1 VGIAK
6 VNTASGST
14 INTGYASGG
23 KPMELM
29 MSRSRITIEYD
40 PPIIEDGVEI
50 TGRFSPIHPGEI
62 LEEEFMEPLGLTAGQ
77 ISKACH
83 VPRTRIERIVR
94 GELGISGDTAL
105 RLARFFNMTPD
116 FWLNLQKRYEMLVAK
131 DAAGADIEKIEPLKR
146 AA

>member
-1 VGIAK
+1 
-6 VNTASGST
+6 
-14 INTGYASGG
+14 
-23 KPMELM
+23 
-29 MSRSRITIEYD
+29 MSRSRIIIEYD

-62 LEEEFMEPLGLTAGQ
+62 LEEEFMEPLGLSAGQ
-77 ISKACH
+77 VAKACH

-94 GELGISGDTAL
+94 GELGISADTAL
-105 RLARFFNMTPD
+105 RLARFFGMTPV
-116 FWLNLQKRYEMLVAK
+116 FWLNLQKHYEMEVAK